1 MIYGLLVAVVLI
13 LIISY
18 IYLKPKQKVTK
29 NIFNAE
35 YYRGLNYLLNNEEDK
50 AFKIFTALMDVD
62 SSTVETHL
70 ALGGL
75 YRKRGEFDKAILIHQ
90 NLLSRPTLES
100 ELKNQALYELAKDFH
115 SAGLYDRSEKIFKNL
130 SEISKYKHSCQE
142 ELIKLYESTNDWS
155 NALKM
160 VEKSKSPSI
169 NNHKP
174 EVLLSQYYCEM
185 SSEYYKNSEVEK
197 SVTMSKKAIK
207 MDPACMRANLQLAKY
222 YSHNDINASSQYY
235 YLAIN
240 QNYKFCKY
248 IVSKIIELAK
258 RHNNSNMIMNTIKEI
273 AKKSDLPFIPDVYLF
288 LFYEKE
294 DKLANY
300 YIQKYKD
307 HNEVTN
313 FLINYTFAIANKV
326 NGNQSFNDLIQSSKT
341 IFSNDSY
348 FFCNNCG
355 YKSSILNWL
364 CPKCNT
370 WNEVIPKTNFDII
383 EENSSNAR

>member
-1 MIYGLLVAVVLI
+1 MTYVLI
-13 LIISY
+13 AITALMLIISY

-130 SEISKYKHSCQE
+130 SEITKYKHSCQE
-142 ELIKLYESTNDWS
+142 ELIRLYESTNDWS

-160 VEKSKSPSI
+160 VEKSKSNSI

-207 MDPACMRANLQLAKY
+207 IDPACLRANLQLAKY
-222 YSHNDINASSQYY
+222 YSHNDINTSSQYY

-240 QNYKFCKY
+240 QNYKFSKY

-258 RHNNSNMIMNTIKEI
+258 RHNNSSMIMKTITDI
-273 AKKSDLPFIPDVYLF
+273 AKKSDLPFIPDIYLF
-288 LFYEKE
+288 LSYEKD
-294 DKLANY
+294 DKLANH

-313 FLINYTFAIANKV
+313 FLINYTIAIANTT
-326 NGNQSFNDLIQSSKT
+326 NSNQPFTNLIQSSKN
-341 IFSNDSY
+341 IFSNESY

-370 WNEVIPKTNFDII
+370 WSEAVPKTNIDII
-383 EENSSNAR
+383 EENSFNA

>member
-1 MIYGLLVAVVLI
+1 MTYALLATAAII
-13 LIISY
+13 LIITY

-160 VEKSKSPSI
+160 VEKSKSAYI
-169 NNHKP
+169 NSHKP
-174 EVLLSQYYCEM
+174 EVLLSQYYCEL

-207 MDPACMRANLQLAKY
+207 TDPACMRANLQLAKY

-258 RHNNSNMIMNTIKEI
+258 KHNNSNMIMKTITDI
-273 AKKSDLPFIPDVYLF
+273 AKNNDLPFIPDVYLF
-288 LFYEKE
+288 LFYEK
-294 DKLANY
+294 DDHLANY
-300 YIQKYKD
+300 YIQQHKD

-313 FLINYTFAIANKV
+313 FLINYTFAIANKT

-341 IFSNDSY
+341 IFSNHTY

-370 WNEVIPKTNFDII
+370 WNEAIPKTNIDII
-383 EENSSNAR
+383 EENSFNAR

>member
-1 MIYGLLVAVVLI
+1 MTYALLATAALI
-13 LIISY
+13 LIITY

-160 VEKSKSPSI
+160 VEKSKSAYI
-169 NNHKP
+169 NSHKP
-174 EVLLSQYYCEM
+174 EVLLSQYYCEL

-207 MDPACMRANLQLAKY
+207 TDPACMRANLQLAKY

-248 IVSKIIELAK
+248 IVSKIIDLAK
-258 RHNNSNMIMNTIKEI
+258 RHNNSSMIMKTITDI
-273 AKKSDLPFIPDVYLF
+273 AKKSDLHFIPDVYLF
-288 LFYEKE
+288 LFYEK
-294 DKLANY
+294 DDHLANY
-300 YIQKYKD
+300 YIQQHKD

-313 FLINYTFAIANKV
+313 FLINYTFAIANKT

-341 IFSNDSY
+341 IFSNHTY

-370 WNEVIPKTNFDII
+370 WNEAIPKTNIDII
-383 EENSSNAR
+383 EENSFNAR